1 MVEQDL
7 GEPVVRLR
15 VYDTI
20 TRDDL
25 LSKFQ
30 ALNYSEV
37 QTVEEP
43 GEYSVRGGTIDI
55 YPLSY
60 RAPIR
65 IHFELDSIDSIRDYS
80 LDQGKSLTTF
90 EEVFLL
96 PVTEAFLRKRNRLR
110 SLYEE
115 FEPVAQMEDIRVGDY
130 VVHVE
135 YGIAQFLGTKSLK
148 ISGRPKR
155 HLALEFSDREILYLP
170 FDQHQFLE
178 RYLGLEGKKPRL
190 TRLNSK
196 EWVRIKERTRR
207 AVHSVAREMVEL
219 HAKRKVRP
227 GFSFS
232 RHPTWE
238 EEFDR
243 SFPFPE
249 TPDQRRATD
258 DVRRDM
264 EAARPMDRLICGDVG
279 YGKTEVSIRA
289 AYKAVLDGKQI
300 AFLVPT
306 TLLAE
311 QHYLTLKRRLNSEA
325 VTVELLSRY
334 RSHSAQK
341 EVLAG
346 LRAGKV
352 DIIIGTHRLLSKDVE
367 FKDLGLVIIDE
378 EQRFGV
384 RHKERLKQMRETVD
398 VLTLTATPI
407 PRTLYMSLV
416 GVRDMSTLETP
427 PQQRLPIRTE
437 ILEFNDERIKQA
449 IEQELERKGQIYYVH
464 NRVESI
470 EKVYGHLKKLM
481 PQVSFGV
488 AHGQMTTWNLERVM
502 SDFIDGKIDCLIS
515 TNIIESGLD
524 IPNVN
529 TIIVNRADTFGL
541 ADLYQLRGRVGR
553 YPTVRQAYAFFLVPR
568 NWVMT
573 QDAEKRL
580 AAIERFS
587 ELGSG
592 FKIAL
597 EDLEIRGAGN
607 LLGHEQSGFIYQV
620 GFDLYC
626 RMLKEA
632 VDSEKRQR

>member
-1 MVEQDL
+1 MVEKDIA
-7 GEPVVRLR
+7 ESVVRLR
-15 VYDTI
+15 VGETI
-20 TRDDL
+20 AREDL
-25 LSKFQ
+25 LSRFQ
-30 ALNYSEV
+30 SLNYSEV
-37 QTVEEP
+37 KTVEEP
-43 GEYSVRGGTIDI
+43 GEYAVRGGMIDV

-60 RAPIR
+60 RSPIR
-65 IHFELDSIDSIRDYS
+65 IHFQLDSIDSIRDYS
-80 LDQGKSLTTF
+80 LDEGKSLTTF

-96 PVTEAFLRKRNRLR
+96 PVTEAFLRRRDRLK
-110 SLYEE
+110 SLSED
-115 FEPVAQMEDIRVGDY
+115 FEPQTEFGDIRAGDY

-135 YGIAQFLGTKSLK
+135 YGIAQFLGTKPLK
-148 ISGRPKR
+148 ISGRAKR
-155 HLALEFSDREILYLP
+155 HLALEFADREILYLP

-178 RYLGLEGKKPRL
+178 RYIGLEGKKPRL
-190 TRLNSK
+190 TRLHSK
-196 EWVRIKERTRR
+196 EWVRIKERARL
-207 AVHSVAREMVEL
+207 AVRSVARDLVEL
-219 HAKRKVRP
+219 QAKRKVRP
-227 GFSFS
+227 GFSYS

-238 EEFDR
+238 EEFER

-249 TPDQRRATD
+249 TPDQRRATEE
-258 DVRRDM
+258 VKRDM
-264 EAARPMDRLICGDVG
+264 EEARPMDRLICGDVG
-279 YGKTEVSIRA
+279 YGKTEVAVRA
-289 AYKAVLDGKQI
+289 AYKSVLDGKQI

-311 QHYLTLKRRLNSEA
+311 QHYLTLKRRFNDEA

-334 RSHSAQK
+334 RSQQAQRK
-341 EVLAG
+341 VLAG
-346 LRAGKV
+346 LKMGAV
-352 DIIIGTHRLLSKDVE
+352 DIIIGTHRLLSKDVA

-384 RHKERLKQMRETVD
+384 RHKERLKQMREMVD

-427 PQQRLPIRTE
+427 PKQRLPIRTE
-437 ILEFNDERIKQA
+437 ILEFHEERVKEA
-449 IEQELERKGQIYYVH
+449 IEKELERKGQIYYVH

-470 EKVYGHLKKLM
+470 EKVYAHLKKLM
-481 PQVSFGV
+481 PHVSFGV
-488 AHGQMTTWNLERVM
+488 AHGQMPALSLEKVM
-502 SDFIDGKIDCLIS
+502 ADFIDGKIDCLIS

-568 NWVMT
+568 DWVLT

-607 LLGHEQSGFIYQV
+607 LLGHEQSGFIYRV

-632 VDSEKRQR
+632 VEAGKK